1 MFPGNFFD
9 GAGEALRPMVVAVA
23 GDHTVQPGDPM
34 SSEEH
39 PRPGEEADGG
49 RRSLVLEGLGV
60 GQPGVPVDR
69 GMQLGVSDPSSGV
82 ALGLQRRPRPRGH
95 GPTVPSTMTT
105 GPCQGPWTSSSTQ
118 PPVIRWGLER
128 TVLRRA

>member
-34 SSEEH
+34 SSEER

-69 GMQLGVSDPSSGV
+69 GMQLGVSDPSSGGR
-82 ALGLQRRPRPRGH
+82 AW
-95 GPTVPSTMTT
+95 PSTPPPATR
-105 GPCQGPWTSSSTQ
+105 PWAHGAQ
-118 PPVIRWGLER
+118 HDDHRAVPGAVD
-128 TVLRRA
+128 VFRRRSRR